1 MSKLST
7 SIALFQS
14 FVLLLFLEGSGL
26 VRLVVSFV
34 LATWELLD
42 YVGAR

>member
-1 MSKLST
+1 MSKLTT
-7 SIALFQS
+7 SIALFES
-14 FVLLLFLEGSGL
+14 FVLLLFLEGSAL
-26 VRLVVSFV
+26 VRLVVPFV